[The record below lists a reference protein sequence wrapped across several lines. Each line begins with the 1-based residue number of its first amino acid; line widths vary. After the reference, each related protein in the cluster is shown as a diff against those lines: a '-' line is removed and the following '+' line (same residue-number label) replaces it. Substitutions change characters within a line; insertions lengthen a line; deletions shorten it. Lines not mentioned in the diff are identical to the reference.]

1 MSDIEEHRKKIKE
14 ITLEMIKLLKTR
26 TDIAKQIGDAKAS
39 LGMTVTDE
47 EREDELRTQVAKLC
61 KEIDLDQSTASKFL
75 NLLLNESVKVQSDNK
90 QTHLSVFLKAKALE
104 EEGKKI
110 IHLEVGEP
118 DFKPPEGVKIA
129 LAEVYNKGYGKYG
142 PAKGITELRE
152 VLIPGNYFLP
162 SSSYSASIENVLVC
176 PGARFAVYLAI
187 NTLLNPGDEI
197 IVIEPAW
204 PAYKDG
210 ALNAGIKV
218 RTIKTTL
225 ETKWEP
231 SVEQIN
237 NTINENTK
245 MIVLNYPN
253 NPTGKILPRK
263 LLDSI
268 VQTAK
273 EHDLYILSDEIYE
286 YYYTDGDLKAPD
298 IWTEYG
304 YEKTIVTK
312 SFSKSYAMTGY
323 RIGWVIAEPSI
334 IEKMSKLQAL
344 SLTNVSEPIQYVA
357 LKAMTSTRSQGRMEI
372 NPATARICFTGSSYV
387 GDNADLVRSR
397 LEALVKIAK
406 DIGLEFVEPDGA
418 MYLFAKTKYKDF
430 DATKFSEK
438 LLEHGVAIAPGEGFG
453 DYKEFFRITAIDET
467 RLKEG
472 MIILDTILKESY
484 E

>member
-1 MSDIEEHRKKIKE
+1 MSDIEEHRKKIEE

-47 EREDELRTQVAKLC
+47 EREDALRTQVAKLC
-61 KEIDLDQSTASKFL
+61 KEIDLDQSTALKFL
-75 NLLLNESVKVQSDNK
+75 NLLLNESVKVQSDGK

-118 DFKPPEGVKIA
+118 DFKPPKEVKTA
-129 LAEVYNKGYGKYG
+129 LEEVYDKGYGKYG
-142 PAKGITELRE
+142 HAKGITELRKG
-152 VLIPGNYFLP
+152 IMGIA
-162 SSSYSASIENVLVC
+162 ASNASVEEIMIC

-187 NTLLNPGDEI
+187 TTLLNPGDEI

-204 PAYKDG
+204 PAYKDC

-237 NTINENTK
+237 NAINENTK

-253 NPTGKILPRK
+253 NPTGKILPEK
-263 LLDSI
+263 LQDNI
-268 VQTAK
+268 IQIAK
-273 EHDLYILSDEIYE
+273 KHDLYVLSDEIYHV
-286 YYYTDGDLKAPD
+286 YVRLPYTGGKPVWDYNYKKSIIAQ
-298 IWTEYG
+298 
-304 YEKTIVTK
+304 
-312 SFSKSYAMTGY
+312 SFSKTYAMTGY
-323 RIGWVIAEPSI
+323 RIGFATAEQSI

-344 SLTNVSEPIQYVA
+344 SLTNVSEPIQYIALQA
-357 LKAMTSTRSQGRMEI
+357 LKSKEA
-372 NPATARICFTGSSYV
+372 V
-387 GDNADLVRSR
+387 GENSKIIRSR
-397 LEALVKIAK
+397 LEALIKTAK
-406 DIGLEFVEPDGA
+406 DIGLEFIEPDGA
-418 MYLFAKTKYKDF
+418 MYLFARTKHKNF

-467 RLKEG
+467 ELMEG
-472 MIILDTILKESY
+472 MTILDTVLKSNQ
-484 E
+484 

>member
-1 MSDIEEHRKKIKE
+1 MSDIEEHRKKIEE

-26 TDIAKQIGDAKAS
+26 TDIAKQIGDTKAS

-47 EREDELRTQVAKLC
+47 EREDALRTQVTKLC
-61 KEIDLDQSTASKFL
+61 KEIDLDQSTALKFL

-118 DFKPPEGVKIA
+118 DFNPPKAVKTA
-129 LAEVYNKGYGKYG
+129 LEEVYDKGYGKYG
-142 PAKGITELRE
+142 SPKGIAELRTA
-152 VLIPGNYFLP
+152 LAAASGSYFG
-162 SSSYSASIENVLVC
+162 SKENIMIC

-187 NTLLNPGDEI
+187 TTLLNPGDEM

-225 ETKWEP
+225 VTKWEP
-231 SVEQIN
+231 SVEQIKN
-237 NTINENTK
+237 AINENTK

-357 LKAMTSTRSQGRMEI
+357 LKAMTSTI
-372 NPATARICFTGSSYV
+372 TGSSYV

-406 DIGLEFVEPDGA
+406 DIGLEFIEPDGA
-418 MYLFAKTKYKDF
+418 MYLFAKTKYKGF

-438 LLEHGVAIAPGEGFG
+438 LLERGIAIAPGEGFG

-472 MIILDTILKESY
+472 MIILDTVLKESY

>member
-1 MSDIEEHRKKIKE
+1 MSDIEEHRKKIEE

-26 TDIAKQIGDAKAS
+26 TDIAKQIGDTKAS

-47 EREDELRTQVAKLC
+47 EREDALRTQVSKLC

-75 NLLLNESVKVQSDNK
+75 NLLFNESVKVQSDNK
-90 QTHLSVFLKAKALE
+90 QTHLSMFLKAKALE

-118 DFKPPEGVKIA
+118 DFKPPKQVKTA
-129 LAEVYNKGYGKYG
+129 LAEVYDKGYGKYG
-142 PAKGITELRE
+142 PAKGITELRKALAE
-152 VLIPGNYFLP
+152 SEEAN
-162 SSSYSASIENVLVC
+162 IEFCDGRCTEENIMIC

-187 NTLLNPGDEI
+187 TTLLNPGDEI

-204 PAYKDG
+204 PAYKDC

-237 NTINENTK
+237 NAINENTK
-245 MIVLNYPN
+245 MIILNYPN
-253 NPTGKILPRK
+253 NPTGKVLTEDMIEK
-263 LLDSI
+263 I
-268 VQTAK
+268 MFIAK
-273 EHDLYILSDEIYE
+273 DHDLYVLSDEIYE
-286 YYYTDGDLKAPD
+286 YYSRGDLNRKQV
-298 IWTEYG
+298 WTHN
-304 YEKTIVTK
+304 YEKSIVTK

-357 LKAMTSTRSQGRMEI
+357 LKAMTST
-372 NPATARICFTGSSYV
+372 TTGSSYV

-397 LEALVKIAK
+397 LDALVKITK
-406 DIGLEFVEPDGA
+406 DIGLEFIEPDGA
-418 MYLFAKTKYKDF
+418 MYLFAKTKHKNF

-467 RLKEG
+467 KLKEG
-472 MIILDTILKESY
+472 MIILDAILKESY

>member
-1 MSDIEEHRKKIKE
+1 MSDIEEHRKKIE
-14 ITLEMIKLLKTR
+14 EVTLEMIKLLKTR
-26 TDIAKQIGDAKAS
+26 TDIAKQIGDTKAS

-47 EREDELRTQVAKLC
+47 EREDALRNQVTKLC
-61 KEIDLDQSTASKFL
+61 KEIDLDQSTALKFL

-110 IHLEVGEP
+110 IHFEVGEP
-118 DFKPPEGVKIA
+118 DFKPPKEVKTA
-129 LAEVYNKGYGKYG
+129 LEEVYDKGYGKYG
-142 PAKGITELRE
+142 PAKGITELRAALSIQEE
-152 VLIPGNYFLP
+152 VD
-162 SSSYSASIENVLVC
+162 IENIMIC

-187 NTLLNPGDEI
+187 TTLLNPGDEI

-204 PAYKDG
+204 PAYKDC

-237 NTINENTK
+237 NAINENTK
-245 MIVLNYPN
+245 MIILNYPN
-253 NPTGKILPRK
+253 NPTGKTLPEK
-263 LLDSI
+263 LLGSI
-268 VQTAK
+268 IQTAK
-273 EHDLYILSDEIYE
+273 EHNLYVLSDEIYE
-286 YYYTDGDLKAPD
+286 NYYLGKNPKS
-298 IWTEYG
+298 ISEY
-304 YEKTIVTK
+304 EDVKSIITK

-323 RIGWVIAEPSI
+323 RIGWVITEPSI

-357 LKAMTSTRSQGRMEI
+357 LKALSSTD
-372 NPATARICFTGSSYV
+372 TGSSYV

-406 DIGLEFVEPDGA
+406 DIGLEFIEPDGA

-453 DYKEFFRITAIDET
+453 DYKEFFRITAIDEIKLKKGMT
-467 RLKEG
+467 ILDSVLKE
-472 MIILDTILKESY
+472 LYD
-484 E
+484 

>member
-1 MSDIEEHRKKIKE
+1 MSDIEEHRKKIEE

-47 EREDELRTQVAKLC
+47 EREDALRTQVTKLC
-61 KEIDLDQSTASKFL
+61 KEIDLDQSTALKFL
-75 NLLLNESVKVQSDNK
+75 NLLLNESVKVQSDGK

-152 VLIPGNYFLP
+152 VLYPHSAGKSI
-162 SSSYSASIENVLVC
+162 ASIENVLVC

-231 SVEQIN
+231 SDEEIY

-268 VQTAK
+268 VQIAK

-286 YYYTDGDLKAPD
+286 YYYTDGDLQSPD

-357 LKAMTSTRSQGRMEI
+357 LKAMTST
-372 NPATARICFTGSSYV
+372 TTGSSYV

-406 DIGLEFVEPDGA
+406 DIGLEFIEPDGA
-418 MYLFAKTKYKDF
+418 MYLFAKTKYKNF
-430 DATKFSEK
+430 DATKFSEQ
-438 LLEHGVAIAPGEGFG
+438 LLERGVAIAPGEGFG

-472 MIILDTILKESY
+472 MIILDTVLKETV
-484 E
+484 

>member
-1 MSDIEEHRKKIKE
+1 MSDIEEHRKKIEE

-47 EREDELRTQVAKLC
+47 EREDALRNQVTKLC

-75 NLLLNESVKVQSDNK
+75 NLLLNESVKVQSESK

-118 DFKPPEGVKIA
+118 DLKPPEEVKTA
-129 LAEVYNKGYGKYG
+129 LAEVYDKGYGKYG
-142 PAKGITELRE
+142 PAKGITELRDE
-152 VLIPGNYFLP
+152 LGLETNHKNIDVDNIM
-162 SSSYSASIENVLVC
+162 VC

-187 NTLLNPGDEI
+187 TTLLNPGDEI

-204 PAYKDG
+204 PAYKDC

-225 ETKWEP
+225 ETGWEP
-231 SVEQIN
+231 SIDQIN

-245 MIVLNYPN
+245 MIILNYPN
-253 NPTGKILPRK
+253 NPTGKILPKK
-263 LLDSI
+263 LLDDI
-268 VQTAK
+268 IQTAK
-273 EHDLYILSDEIYE
+273 EHDLYVLSDEIYSW
-286 YYYTDGDLKAPD
+286 YTDWAEKIEPYSSMGRESVS
-298 IWTEYG
+298 WYN
-304 YEKTIVTK
+304 YEKSIITK
-312 SFSKSYAMTGY
+312 SFSKSHAMTGF
-323 RIGWVIAEPSI
+323 RIGYAIAEPSI

-357 LKAMTSTRSQGRMEI
+357 LQALKADTSEVTEVI
-372 NPATARICFTGSSYV
+372 E
-387 GDNADLVRSR
+387 SR

-418 MYLFAKTKYKDF
+418 MYLFAKTKYKNF

-467 RLKEG
+467 KLKEG
-472 MIILDTILKESY
+472 MIILDTVLKESY

>member
-1 MSDIEEHRKKIKE
+1 MSDIEEHRKKIEE

-47 EREDELRTQVAKLC
+47 EREDALRSHVTKLS
-61 KEIDLDQSTASKFL
+61 KEIDLDQSTALKFL
-75 NLLLNESVKVQSDNK
+75 NFLFNESVKVQSDNK

-104 EEGKKI
+104 EQGKEI

-118 DFKPPEGVKIA
+118 DFKPPEEVKTA
-129 LAEVYNKGYGKYG
+129 LADVYDKGYGKYG
-142 PAKGITELRE
+142 SAKGITELRKALAGWVSE
-152 VLIPGNYFLP
+152 YESGAQYTE
-162 SSSYSASIENVLVC
+162 ENIMVC

-187 NTLLNPGDEI
+187 TTLLNPGDEI

-204 PAYKDG
+204 PAYKDC
-210 ALNAGIKV
+210 ALNADIKV

-268 VQTAK
+268 IQIVK
-273 EHDLYILSDEIYE
+273 EHDLYILSDEIYSE
-286 YYYTDGDLKAPD
+286 YSNDDWSSVSTYD
-298 IWTEYG
+298 
-304 YEKTIVTK
+304 YEKSIITM
-312 SFSKSYAMTGY
+312 SFSKSHAMTGY
-323 RIGWVIAEPSI
+323 RIGYAIAEPSI
-334 IEKMSKLQAL
+334 IDKMSKLQAL

-357 LKAMTSTRSQGRMEI
+357 LQALGADPS
-372 NPATARICFTGSSYV
+372 FTDIV
-387 GDNADLVRSR
+387 NSR
-397 LEALVKIAK
+397 LKVLVKTAK
-406 DIGLEFVEPDGA
+406 DIGLEFIEPDGA
-418 MYLFAKTKYKDF
+418 MYLFARTKYKDF
-430 DATKFSEK
+430 DATEFSEK
-438 LLEHGVAIAPGEGFG
+438 MLEHGVAIAPGEGFG

-467 RLKEG
+467 KLIAG
-472 MIILDTILKESY
+472 MKILDTVLKERY
-484 E
+484 G

>member
-1 MSDIEEHRKKIKE
+1 MSDIEEHRKKIEE

-26 TDIAKQIGDAKAS
+26 TDIAKQIGDAKAN

-47 EREDELRTQVAKLC
+47 EREDALRSQVAKLC

-90 QTHLSVFLKAKALE
+90 QTHLSMFLKAKALE

-118 DFKPPEGVKIA
+118 DFQPPEEVKTA
-129 LAEVYNKGYGKYG
+129 LEEVYDKGYGKYG
-142 PAKGITELRE
+142 SPKGITELRHVLAME
-152 VLIPGNYFLP
+152 CAGWNKKWDDGVLIPISTDN
-162 SSSYSASIENVLVC
+162 IMIC

-187 NTLLNPGDEI
+187 TTLLNPGDEI
-197 IVIEPAW
+197 IVIEPSW
-204 PAYKDG
+204 PAYKDC

-225 ETKWEP
+225 ETNWEP
-231 SVEQIN
+231 SVDQIN
-237 NTINENTK
+237 NAINENTK

-253 NPTGKILPRK
+253 NPTGTILPKKIR
-263 LLDSI
+263 DDI
-268 VQTAK
+268 IEIAR
-273 EHDLYILSDEIYE
+273 EHDLYVLSDEIYSE
-286 YYYTDGDLKAPD
+286 YWIEKPEGVSIPKVM
-298 IWTEYG
+298 EYN
-304 YEKTIVTK
+304 YEKSIITQ

-323 RIGWVIAEPSI
+323 RIGWTIAEPSI

-357 LKAMTSTRSQGRMEI
+357 LQAIEAFEAENISI
-372 NPATARICFTGSSYV
+372 I
-387 GDNADLVRSR
+387 RSR
-397 LEALVKIAK
+397 LDALVKIAK
-406 DIGLEFVEPDGA
+406 DIGLEFIEPDGA
-418 MYLFAKTKYKDF
+418 MYLFAKTKHKNF

-467 RLKEG
+467 KLKEG
-472 MIILDTILKESY
+472 MIILDTVLKESY

>member
-1 MSDIEEHRKKIKE
+1 MSDIEEHRKKIEE

-26 TDIAKQIGDAKAS
+26 TDVAKQIGDAKAS

-47 EREDELRTQVAKLC
+47 EREDALRNQVVKLC
-61 KEIDLDQSTASKFL
+61 KEIDLDQSTALKFL
-75 NLLLNESVKVQSDNK
+75 NFLFNESVKVQSDSK

-118 DFKPPEGVKIA
+118 DFKPPKEVKYA
-129 LAEVYNKGYGKYG
+129 LEDVYDKGYGKYG
-142 PAKGITELRE
+142 SPKGITELRKA
-152 VLIPGNYFLP
+152 L
-162 SSSYSASIENVLVC
+162 ASRENCSEENIMVC

-187 NTLLNPGDEI
+187 TTLLNPGDEI

-204 PAYKDG
+204 PAYKDC

-225 ETKWEP
+225 ETEWEP
-231 SVEQIN
+231 TTEQIDN
-237 NTINENTK
+237 AMNENTK

-253 NPTGKILPRK
+253 NPTGKIIAKPTYH
-263 LLDSI
+263 LLL
-268 VQTAK
+268 QRAK
-273 EHDLYILSDEIYE
+273 QHDLYVLSDEIYSD
-286 YYYTDGDLKAPD
+286 YTFSGLMDMRIRD
-298 IWTEYG
+298 
-304 YEKTIVTK
+304 YEKTIITQ
-312 SFSKSYAMTGY
+312 SFSKSHAMTGY
-323 RIGWVIAEPSI
+323 RIGWVVAEPSI

-344 SLTNVSEPIQYVA
+344 SLTNTSEPIQYAALQA
-357 LKAMTSTRSQGRMEI
+357 LKADTSENSKII
-372 NPATARICFTGSSYV
+372 N
-387 GDNADLVRSR
+387 SR
-397 LEALVKIAK
+397 LKALIKSAK

-418 MYLFAKTKYKDF
+418 MYLFARTKHKNF

-438 LLEHGVAIAPGEGFG
+438 LLEHDVAIAPGEGFG

-467 RLKEG
+467 KLMEG
-472 MIILDTILKESY
+472 MIILDTVLKESY

>member
-1 MSDIEEHRKKIKE
+1 MSDIEEHRKKIEE

-26 TDIAKQIGDAKAS
+26 TDIAKRIGDAKAS

-47 EREDELRTQVAKLC
+47 EREDALRNQVTKLC
-61 KEIDLDQSTASKFL
+61 KEIDLDQSTALKFL

-104 EEGKKI
+104 EQGKKI

-118 DFKPPEGVKIA
+118 DFQPPKEVKTA
-129 LAEVYNKGYGKYG
+129 LAEVYDKGYGKYG
-142 PAKGITELRE
+142 SAKGITVLRE
-152 VLIPGNYFLP
+152 NLAGA
-162 SSSYSASIENVLVC
+162 SWSAEEIMVC

-204 PAYKDG
+204 PAYKDC

-231 SVEQIN
+231 TVEQIN
-237 NTINENTK
+237 NAINENTK

-253 NPTGKILPRK
+253 NPTGKLLPGE
-263 LLDSI
+263 LLERI
-268 VQTAK
+268 WQTAK
-273 EHDLYILSDEIYE
+273 EHNLYVLSDDIYDE
-286 YYYTDGDLKAPD
+286 YYFGKDFSTTNYAS
-298 IWTEYG
+298 
-304 YEKTIVTK
+304 YEKSIVTK
-312 SFSKSYAMTGY
+312 SFSKSHAMTGY
-323 RIGWVIAEPSI
+323 RIGWVIARPSI

-357 LKAMTSTRSQGRMEI
+357 LEALDADIDENREI
-372 NPATARICFTGSSYV
+372 IK
-387 GDNADLVRSR
+387 SR

-406 DIGLEFVEPDGA
+406 DIGLEFIEPDGA
-418 MYLFAKTKYKDF
+418 MYLFAKTKHKNF

-453 DYKEFFRITAIDET
+453 DYKEFFRITAIDESK
-467 RLKEG
+467 LKEG
-472 MIILDTILKESY
+472 MTILDTVLKSN
-484 E
+484 

>member
-1 MSDIEEHRKKIKE
+1 MSDIEEHRKKIEE

-47 EREDELRTQVAKLC
+47 EREDALRSQVAKLC
-61 KEIDLDQSTASKFL
+61 KEIDLDQSTALKFL
-75 NLLLNESVKVQSDNK
+75 NLLLNESVKVQSESK
-90 QTHLSVFLKAKALE
+90 QTHLSIFLKAKALE

-118 DFKPPEGVKIA
+118 DFKPPKEVKTA
-129 LAEVYNKGYGKYG
+129 LAEVYDKGYGKYG
-142 PAKGITELRE
+142 SAKGITELRTA
-152 VLIPGNYFLP
+152 L
-162 SSSYSASIENVLVC
+162 ASKNQIESKENIMIC

-187 NTLLNPGDEI
+187 TTLLNPSDEI

-204 PAYKDG
+204 PAYKDC

-225 ETKWEP
+225 ETRWEP
-231 SVEQIN
+231 SIDQIN
-237 NTINENTK
+237 NAINGNTK

-253 NPTGKILPRK
+253 NPTGQILPDE

-268 VQTAK
+268 IQTAK
-273 EHDLYILSDEIYE
+273 EHNLYVLSDEIYSE
-286 YYYTDGDLKAPD
+286 YAAQSVTSVLKYNYQKS
-298 IWTEYG
+298 I
-304 YEKTIVTK
+304 ITK
-312 SFSKSYAMTGY
+312 SFSKSHAMTGF
-323 RIGWVIAEPSI
+323 RIGYVIAEPTI
-334 IEKMSKLQAL
+334 IDKMSKLQAL

-357 LKAMTSTRSQGRMEI
+357 LQA
-372 NPATARICFTGSSYV
+372 
-387 GDNADLVRSR
+387 
-397 LEALVKIAK
+397 LEADISENTSIISSRMSVLITCAK
-406 DIGLEFVEPDGA
+406 HSGLKFYVPGGA

-438 LLEHGVAIAPGEGFG
+438 LLERGVAIAPGEGFG
-453 DYKEFFRITAIDET
+453 DYKEFFRITAIDESK
-467 RLKEG
+467 LIEG
-472 MIILDTILKESY
+472 MAILDTMLKESY

>member
-1 MSDIEEHRKKIKE
+1 MSDIEEHRKKIEE

-47 EREDELRTQVAKLC
+47 EREDALRSQVTKLC
-61 KEIDLDQSTASKFL
+61 KEIDLDQSTALKFL
-75 NLLLNESVKVQSDNK
+75 NFLFNESVKVQSDNK
-90 QTHLSVFLKAKALE
+90 ETHLSIFLKAKALE

-118 DFKPPEGVKIA
+118 DFKPPKEVKTA
-129 LAEVYNKGYGKYG
+129 LAEVYDKGYGKYG
-142 PAKGITELRE
+142 PAKGITELRNALAARE
-152 VLIPGNYFLP
+152 NQE
-162 SSSYSASIENVLVC
+162 SAKVSEENIMIC
-176 PGARFAVYLAI
+176 PGARFGVYLAI
-187 NTLLNPGDEI
+187 TTLLNPGDEI

-204 PAYKDG
+204 PAYKDC
-210 ALNAGIKV
+210 ALNAGVKV

-225 ETKWEP
+225 ETEWEP

-237 NTINENTK
+237 NAINENTK
-245 MIVLNYPN
+245 MIVINYPN
-253 NPTGKILPRK
+253 NPTGQWGNQLVDRI
-263 LLDSI
+263 I
-268 VQTAK
+268 NAAK
-273 EHDLYILSDEIYE
+273 KHDLYVLSDEIYLE
-286 YYYTDGDLKAPD
+286 YDRREERGALFARWWDVQ
-298 IWTEYG
+298 
-304 YEKTIVTK
+304 YEKTIITK
-312 SFSKSYAMTGY
+312 SFSKSHAMTGY
-323 RIGWVIAEPSI
+323 RIGYVIAEPSI

-357 LKAMTSTRSQGRMEI
+357 LQALEADVSGNTEI
-372 NPATARICFTGSSYV
+372 IN
-387 GDNADLVRSR
+387 SR
-397 LEALVKIAK
+397 LEALIKIAK
-406 DIGLEFVEPDGA
+406 DIGLEFIEPEGA

-472 MIILDTILKESY
+472 MTILDTVLKESY